1 MGFVVAREVTN
12 MAIGAID
19 KVEWGVFI
27 VDLLTLINP
36 HVDFL
41 LYYANDK
48 YGSFGTFTFF
58 FKYKIMCVVFFFF
71 KLTH

>member
-19 KVEWGVFI
+19 KLLNEVFS
-27 VDLLTLINP
+27 LLIYSLKNP

-58 FKYKIMCVVFFFF
+58 F
-71 KLTH
+71 